1 MELIVNWKSTSTIN
15 KAQSAIN
22 RIYMKNSSLL
32 IRTVIIVAITLVGIY
47 LVFGPRGDVSA
58 SSFTWEGIKQNL
70 ARNINLGLDLKG
82 GSHLVMRV
90 KTEDYLK
97 KLTENNRDAALKAA
111 QDAQLPV
118 GDASNVAANNTYQVS
133 LNVTDASKIQEV
145 IDAVKKKVD
154 FNPNVWTESTSGN
167 TITWSLSLQAQT
179 KLKEQATDQALKIV
193 DSRINAFGV
202 KEPTLQ
208 RQGRADSG
216 QILLQM
222 PGVENPERVKDLVGQ
237 TSHLELMKIV
247 TPPNPS
253 PVQTYPTEQAALQ
266 SLGGTLPQNRKIYAY
281 ADRDETPA
289 ANQANPNDKP
299 KKFVIV
305 ETPAVVD
312 GSELRDAA
320 AVQGRGGSNEYQ
332 ISFSFKPSGAQKF
345 GDWTGKNIN
354 NYMAVVLNDEVKSA
368 AYIKSQIFD
377 SGEISGRFTKST
389 ADDLALTLKSGALPA
404 EIEYQEERTVGPS
417 LGADSIRSGVT
428 ASIGGLAFVI
438 LFMLFYYR
446 GSGVNAVIALVLNMI
461 LTMAA
466 LVVFGSTL
474 TLPGIAGLILGIG
487 MAVDSNV
494 LIFERIREELRL
506 GFAVPKSISLGFD
519 RAFVTI
525 IDTHIT
531 TIISSIILYIYGSG
545 PIKGFAV
552 TLILGL
558 LINLFTAVFVS
569 RTIFNW
575 ILSRNPKMQ
584 KLSI

>member
-1 MELIVNWKSTSTIN
+1 
-15 KAQSAIN
+15 
-22 RIYMKNSSLL
+22 MKNSSLL
-32 IRTVIIVAITLVGIY
+32 IRTAIIVVITLIGIY
-47 LVFGPRGDVSA
+47 LVFGPRGSVAA
-58 SSFTWEGIKQNL
+58 SDFTWSGIKNNL
-70 ARNINLGLDLKG
+70 AKNINLGLDLKG

-97 KLTENNRDAALKAA
+97 KLTEDNRDAALKVA

-118 GDASNVAANNTYQVS
+118 SGASAIADNNNYQVT
-133 LNVTDASKIQEV
+133 LNVTDPSKTQEI
-145 IDAVKKKVD
+145 IDEVNKKVG
-154 FNPNVWTESTSGN
+154 FNSTLWTESNNGDN
-167 TITWSLSLQAQT
+167 ITWTLPLQAQS
-179 KLKEQATDQALKIV
+179 KLKEQATDQALKIIE
-193 DSRINAFGV
+193 SRINAFGV

-208 RQGRADSG
+208 KQGKADSG

-222 PGVENPERVKDLVGQ
+222 PGVENPERVKVLVGE
-237 TSHLELMKIV
+237 TSRLELMKLV
-247 TPPNPS
+247 TPPNPA
-253 PVQTYPTEQAALQ
+253 PVQTYPTEAAAQQAIA
-266 SLGGTLPQNRKIYAY
+266 GAQNRKVYPFVE
-281 ADRDETPA
+281 RDETPV
-289 ANQANPNDKP
+289 NQQNPQEKP

-312 GSELRDAA
+312 GSELRDAS
-320 AVQGRGGSNEYQ
+320 AVQGRAGGNEYS
-332 ISFSFKPSGAQKF
+332 ISFNFKPSGAQKF

-354 NYMAVVLNDEVKSA
+354 NYMAVVLNNEVKSA
-368 AYIKSQIFD
+368 AFIKSQIFD
-377 SGEISGRFTKST
+377 SGEISGRFSKQT

-417 LGADSIRSGVT
+417 LGADSIRAGVE
-428 ASIGGLAFVI
+428 ASLGGLALVI
-438 LFMLFYYR
+438 VFMLFYYR
-446 GSGVNAVIALVLNMI
+446 GSGINAVIALILNML

-506 GFAVPKSISLGFD
+506 GFSVPESISIGFD

-531 TIISSIILYIYGSG
+531 TIISSVILYLYGSG

-569 RTIFNW
+569 RTIFKWLLNR
-575 ILSRNPKMQ
+575 SPNMQ

>member
-1 MELIVNWKSTSTIN
+1 MKSN
-15 KAQSAIN
+15 
-22 RIYMKNSSLL
+22 SLL
-32 IRTVIIVAITLVGIY
+32 IRTLIILAITLIGIY
-47 LVFGPRGDVSA
+47 LVFGPRGTVSA
-58 SSFTWEGIKQNL
+58 SDFTWQGIKNNL

-90 KTEDYLK
+90 KTDDYLK
-97 KLTENNRDAALKAA
+97 TLTENNQSAALTAA
-111 QDAQLPV
+111 TDEKLPV
-118 GDASNVAANNTYQVS
+118 ADGSYVAENGNYQIT
-133 LNVTDASKIQEV
+133 LNLTDASKAQEV
-145 IDAVKKKVD
+145 IDAAKKKVD
-154 FNPNVWTESTSGN
+154 FSGWTETVSGN
-167 TITWSLSLQAQT
+167 SIVWSLPPQAQAV
-179 KLKEQATDQALKIV
+179 LKEQATEQAMKII

-208 RQGRADSG
+208 RQGRSDSG
-216 QILLQM
+216 QILLQL
-222 PGVENPERVKDLVGQ
+222 PGVENTERVKQLVAGE
-237 TSHLELMKIV
+237 SRLELMKIV
-247 TPPNPS
+247 SPPNPA
-253 PVQTYPTEQAALQ
+253 PVQIYSSQQEAEAAVAGAKNQKVYPYT
-266 SLGGTLPQNRKIYAY
+266 
-281 ADRDETPA
+281 DRDDT
-289 ANQANPNDKP
+289 ANNQQNPQDKP
-299 KKFVIV
+299 KQFVIV

-312 GSELRDAA
+312 GNELRDAA
-320 AVQGRGGSNEYQ
+320 AISRTGAGNDYQ

-345 GDWTGKNIN
+345 GEWTGKNIG

-377 SGEISGRFTKST
+377 SGEISGRFTKTS

-404 EIEYQEERTVGPS
+404 KIEYQEERTVGPS
-417 LGADSIRSGVT
+417 LGADSIRAGVA
-428 ASIGGLAFVI
+428 ASVGGLAFVV

-446 GSGVNAVIALVLNMI
+446 GAGVNAVIALLLNML

-494 LIFERIREELRL
+494 LIFERIREELRK
-506 GFAVPKSISLGFD
+506 GFSVPESINLGFD

-531 TIISSIILYIYGSG
+531 TIISSLILYVTGSSA
-545 PIKGFAV
+545 IRGFAV

-558 LINLFTAVFVS
+558 LINLFSAVFVS

-575 ILSRNPKMQ
+575 LLSRNPNMQ

>member
-1 MELIVNWKSTSTIN
+1 M
-15 KAQSAIN
+15 
-22 RIYMKNSSLL
+22 
-32 IRTVIIVAITLVGIY
+32 VI
-47 LVFGPRGDVSA
+47 GPRSA
-58 SSFTWEGIKQNL
+58 PRASDFTLQGVKDNL
-70 ARNINLGLDLKG
+70 AKNINLGLDLKG

-90 KTEDYLK
+90 KTEEYLTR
-97 KLTENNRDAALKAA
+97 LTKNNEAAALLAA
-111 QDAQLPV
+111 KDAKDEAGNPL
-118 GDASNVAANNTYQVS
+118 G
-133 LNVTDASKIQEV
+133 VTDASVIAENGKYQFTLNLTDASKAPAV
-145 IDAVKKKVD
+145 IDAVKKKVELV
-154 FNPNVWTESTSGN
+154 NWTESVSGN
-167 TITWSLSLQAQT
+167 SITWSLPAQAQSV
-179 KLKEQATDQALKIV
+179 LKEQATEQSLKII

-208 RQGRADSG
+208 RQGRSDSG

-222 PGVENPERVKDLVGQ
+222 PGLENPERVKELIGK
-237 TSHLELMKIV
+237 TSRLELMKIV
-247 TPPNPS
+247 SPPNPS
-253 PVQTYPTEQAALQ
+253 PVQIYPSKEAALQ
-266 SLGGTLPQNRKIYAY
+266 SIGGKESATRKVLLYT
-281 ADRDETPA
+281 DRDESAALPNTPPD
-289 ANQANPNDKP
+289 QQP
-299 KKFVIV
+299 KQYVVV

-320 AVQGRGGSNEYQ
+320 ALQSRGGGSDYQ
-332 ISFSFKPSGAQKF
+332 ISFSFKPAGAQKF
-345 GDWTGKNIN
+345 GDWTGKNIG

-377 SGEISGRFTKST
+377 SGEISGRFTKNT

-404 EIEYQEERTVGPS
+404 EIQYQEERTVGPS
-417 LGADSIRSGVT
+417 LGADSIRAGVT
-428 ASIGGLAFVI
+428 ASIGGLIFVI

-446 GSGVNAVIALVLNMI
+446 GSGVNAVIALLLNML
-461 LTMAA
+461 LTLAA
-466 LVVFGSTL
+466 LIVFGSTL

-494 LIFERIREELRL
+494 LIFERIREELRA
-506 GFAVPKSISLGFD
+506 GFTVPEAVTMGFD

-531 TIISSIILYIYGSG
+531 TILSSVILYVTGSG

-569 RTIFNW
+569 RTIFIW
-575 ILSRNPKMQ
+575 ILSRNPKME